1 MKEYFIYILI
11 FVYGLGGI
19 ITFIGY
25 FPTIKDLWNKKAS
38 ANVHTYLIW
47 TITMFI
53 TSLYGFF
60 VIKDLVFILVVN
72 LQFLSCA
79 FILALSLKLK
89 YTKK

>member
-1 MKEYFIYILI
+1 MKENLIYILT
-11 FVYGLGGI
+11 FLYGLGGI
-19 ITFIGY
+19 ITFVGY

-38 ANVHTYLIW
+38 ANIHTYLIW

-60 VIKDLVFILVVN
+60 VIKDLMFILVVN

-79 FILALSLKLK
+79 FILALSLRIK
-89 YTKK
+89 YAKK

>member
-79 FILALSLKLK
+79 FILALSLRLK
-89 YTKK
+89 YTQK

>member
-1 MKEYFIYILI
+1 MKENLLTILT
-11 FVYGLGGI
+11 VLYGLGGV

-38 ANVHTYLIW
+38 ANIHTYMIW

-60 VIKDLVFILVVN
+60 VIKDLMFILVVN
-72 LQFLSCA
+72 LQFIACA
-79 FILALSLKLK
+79 VILILSLRLNNTRK
-89 YTKK
+89 